1 MVILC
6 NFVDCLY
13 KITDRQNKCFEKWY
27 KLWAIWHILTLNKR
41 PQLHAGGMSDDLD
54 GKI

>member
-13 KITDRQNKCFEKWY
+13 KITDRQNVVLKSGTKYLSIMTYFDIEQETAVTSTCWM
-27 KLWAIWHILTLNKR
+27 H
-41 PQLHAGGMSDDLD
+41 
-54 GKI
+54 